1 MNVLGMTCDQL
12 SDLFQRRYNKG
23 MFHASALYRAFYRHS
38 DPDMATREAFS
49 AWPVLRRQVAAD
61 LSVHLPAVVDTVH
74 QDGVTKW
81 ILELFDGARVET
93 VVVPMANHATVCLSS
108 QVGCRMGCR
117 FCETGQMGWRRN
129 LTADEIVAQVYL
141 VKVRMGIDV
150 RNVVFMGMGE
160 PLDNSEAV
168 MQAIRVLSDQRG
180 LDIARRRMTLS
191 TVGLVE
197 NIRALAAE
205 QGPQLKLAVS
215 LNAPND
221 ALRTFLMPVNRRYSM
236 MALRNVLAD
245 YPLARGNALLIE
257 YVLIKGVNDLPQ
269 HAVQLAR
276 YLRGLTVKLNLIPY
290 NPRRRS
296 PFEAPARKEVE
307 RFQQKLIDQKVF
319 VRLRR
324 SKGHRI
330 RAACGQLGGGVAGG
344 LPGRA
349 MTAPTFQRLA
359 R

>member
-12 SDLFQRRYNKG
+12 TDLFQRRYNKG
-23 MFHASALYRAFYRHS
+23 AFHASALYRAFFRHS
-38 DPDMATREAFS
+38 DPDMATLEAFS
-49 AWPVLRRQVAAD
+49 ASPVLRRQVEAD
-61 LSVHLPAVVDTVH
+61 LSVHLPAVVDTV
-74 QDGVTKW
+74 QRDGVTKW
-81 ILELFDGARVET
+81 ILALFDGARVET
-93 VVVPMANHATVCLSS
+93 VVIPMANHATVCISS

-160 PLDNSEAV
+160 PLDNWNEV

-197 NIRALAAE
+197 KIRALAAE

-215 LNAPND
+215 LNAPD
-221 ALRTFLMPVNRRYSM
+221 DVLRTRLMPVNRCLNLT
-236 MALRNVLAD
+236 ALRNVLAD

-257 YVLIKGVNDLPQ
+257 YVLIKGINDRPE

-296 PFEAPARKEVE
+296 PFEAPDGKDVE
-307 RFQQKLIDQKVF
+307 RFHRQLIDQGVF

-330 RAACGQLGGGVAGG
+330 RAACGQLGGGAGIG
-344 LPGRA
+344 FPDR
-349 MTAPTFQRLA
+349 P
-359 R
+359 